1 MNEGIRLK
9 VEGRREYVSFE
20 MGFGII
26 KPFIGK
32 DILGNSFFT
41 NGKCIKIIF
50 YH

>member
-26 KPFIGK
+26 LPQKSRQNLKNF
-32 DILGNSFFT
+32 NSFSILSHFS
-41 NGKCIKIIF
+41 
-50 YH
+50 